1 MIAASNAT
9 ATTTAPATFSGGVD
23 SKVLDL
29 TFSMVDICYQPKT
42 VFKGTNTCA
51 ARGKTKKVV
60 LVNQGESYQFNTN
73 EADKYGANVKCLV
86 TYKRRGSCKKM
97 SVSCNQ
103 FSLAAG
109 DMLRVQRGRNKQT

>member
-1 MIAASNAT
+1 MLPTKNLL
-9 ATTTAPATFSGGVD
+9 FEGV
-23 SKVLDL
+23 
-29 TFSMVDICYQPKT
+29 T
-42 VFKGTNTCA
+42 TCA

-60 LVNQGESYQFNTN
+60 LVNQGESYRFNTN
-73 EADKYGANVKCLV
+73 EAAKYGANVKCLV

-97 SVSCNQ
+97 SVSCDQ